1 MSNHVEQQ
9 KKKSNPLLWFI
20 FAIIIPLI
28 VTLILIYTILM
39 LAGVDVNNWLKNTGK
54 KIPVISSMITTEE
67 ELNFQELEQK
77 YNSLKESRE
86 SEISTMTT
94 DIENYEATINRLENE
109 IEELEAQVEFLKE
122 NQPTD
127 AASTEAEADMIKKM
141 SSSFKTMKPKQAAL
155 IFADLEI
162 NVAIQILKTLSND
175 IRGKILEAMDPK
187 LAAQLTERMINEQ
200 PSINVT
206 R

>member
-1 MSNHVEQQ
+1 LSNHVEQQ

-109 IEELEAQVEFLKE
+109 IEE
-122 NQPTD
+122 
-127 AASTEAEADMIKKM
+127 
-141 SSSFKTMKPKQAAL
+141 
-155 IFADLEI
+155 
-162 NVAIQILKTLSND
+162 
-175 IRGKILEAMDPK
+175 
-187 LAAQLTERMINEQ
+187 
-200 PSINVT
+200 
-206 R
+206 